1 MRVTA
6 VAPLAL
12 ACLALAACQSES
24 TGPSA
29 SKPALVDTRASAFVA
44 TPCADCVFG
53 PTTYTRSNGGPE
65 TITATFA
72 ASAGGRYSV
81 DIDDLGSAG
90 ADASVELNGV
100 TLLAKR
106 QGQSTAPRHVVVEVT
121 LGTGNT
127 ITIRITGK
135 KGSQLQVS
143 VRSLCDIGPLPNPV
157 LALQEIRPDVVADLP
172 RNFYELDV
180 TNNASFPDAM
190 FVQSPELPA
199 CGSNTSS
206 SRTWV
211 EIFVNGSRYYGFCA
225 LDSGAGLSQI
235 YFAWDPALPP
245 PTSAY
250 IQVVDRKCGITY
262 QSNQISLPAPQ

>member
-1 MRVTA
+1 MRITA

-29 SKPALVDTRASAFVA
+29 SKATLLDTRASAFVA

-81 DIDDLGSAG
+81 DIDDLGTTG
-90 ADASVELNGV
+90 ADGSVELNGV

-106 QGQSTAPRHVVVEVT
+106 QGQSTAPRHVVVEVM

-127 ITIRITGK
+127 ITIRLSGK

-157 LALQEIRPDVVADLP
+157 LALQEIRPDVVGDLP

-190 FVQSPELPA
+190 FVQSPELPP
-199 CGSNTSS
+199 CGLNTTS

-225 LDSGAGLSQI
+225 LNSGGGLNLI
-235 YFAWDPALPP
+235 YFVWDPALPP

-250 IQVVDRKCGITY
+250 IQVIDRKCGITY